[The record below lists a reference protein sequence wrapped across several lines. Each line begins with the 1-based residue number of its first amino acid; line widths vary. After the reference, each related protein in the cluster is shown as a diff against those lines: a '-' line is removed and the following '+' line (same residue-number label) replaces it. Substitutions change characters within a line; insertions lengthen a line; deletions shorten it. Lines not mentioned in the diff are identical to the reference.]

1 MASVLICAI
10 RGRIKILA
18 HCALSCRPQ
27 IPRIPTDFSHTKSVW
42 HSPCRWQPKRAE
54 SPMTSLAQGKRSDIL
69 GKPPHPIT
77 SRPARAKVNITR
89 SASALFPLHGAS
101 STAHYT
107 QGAASLAAGLWTSA
121 PSGRARLTACQTP
134 SCGIQLH
141 RTFRL
146 QKIRVDPL
154 RRRRIETQAV
164 GSGARVNNPWKKT
177 SVRFGAITFRWSVGL
192 RRVSCFLIKQP
203 ARHLWKSAWSV
214 GEHSRAACP
223 IPNPTSHISH
233 LTSHISH
240 PTSHIPHLTSHIPHF
255 TSHAPHSQHSSP
267 KSTRFCPLRP
277 APRPNTP
284 FSAHFRNRLT
294 INHLPSKLS
303 RATFQTRHSPP
314 RNAMF
319 RPSIPALSRLHPL
332 PFAPRSLSPRNPI
345 HAQRPHRPPL
355 TAFPPVPFRLRTP
368 KISTPRPLFHSKSRH
383 KICAKY
389 F

>member
-1 MASVLICAI
+1 MNFCPFGTCPSDRMSNPVMWHTTSSYFPPAKNPCRSFAPAAHRNPSSRQRSKSKQSVKKNIRALRCNYLPLVGGASPGLVFFDKTARTASVKICVI
-10 RGRIKILA
+10 CGR
-18 HCALSCRPQ
+18 
-27 IPRIPTDFSHTKSVW
+27 TF
-42 HSPCRWQPKRAE
+42 PCR
-54 SPMTSLAQGKRSDIL
+54 M
-69 GKPPHPIT
+69 PH
-77 SRPARAKVNITR
+77 SK
-89 SASALFPLHGAS
+89 
-101 STAHYT
+101 
-107 QGAASLAAGLWTSA
+107 
-121 PSGRARLTACQTP
+121 
-134 SCGIQLH
+134 
-141 RTFRL
+141 
-146 QKIRVDPL
+146 
-154 RRRRIETQAV
+154 
-164 GSGARVNNPWKKT
+164 
-177 SVRFGAITFRWSVGL
+177 
-192 RRVSCFLIKQP
+192 
-203 ARHLWKSAWSV
+203 
-214 GEHSRAACP
+214 
-223 IPNPTSHISH
+223 
-233 LTSHISH
+233 
-240 PTSHIPHLTSHIPHF
+240 SHIPHLTSHIPHL
-255 TSHAPHSQHSSP
+255 TSHISHLTSNAPHSQHSSP